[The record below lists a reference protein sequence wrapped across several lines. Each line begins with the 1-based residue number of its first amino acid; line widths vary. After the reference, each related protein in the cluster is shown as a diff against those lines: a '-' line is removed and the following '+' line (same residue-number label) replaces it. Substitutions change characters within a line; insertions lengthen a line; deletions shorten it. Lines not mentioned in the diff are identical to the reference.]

1 MTNTTPAT
9 KPASKISIVADLLRR
24 EGGATL
30 AEMVA
35 VTAWQPHTMR
45 AALTGLRKK
54 GHALER
60 STRGYAASY
69 TIAAR

>member
-1 MTNTTPAT
+1 MA
-9 KPASKISIVADLLRR
+9 ISIWPRKRVRR
-24 EGGATL
+24 ATPI

-54 GHALER
+54 GHAIER